1 MVERN
6 KEFYVIIVKKQDV
19 RKQKVVRFP
28 PSPTGE
34 WHFGTVRT
42 FVHNYLF
49 AKQNGGKIVM
59 RFEDTDKARNKPE
72 SYQQQLDVLKRLGLN
87 FDEGPFRQSERTE
100 IYSKYLKK
108 LVEEG
113 KAYEAEENESKT
125 GRVIRLKNV
134 ERDIIWNDL
143 VKGEI
148 KINTHSFKER
158 DDAGN
163 FSEEGNTDLVIARS
177 MNDALYHFTVCVDDY
192 LMGIT
197 HVLRGE
203 DHVTSTPRQ
212 IIILEALGADIPQYG
227 HLPTVWGEDKQKL
240 SKRKGAKAVREYLDA
255 GYLPDAI
262 LNQIALL
269 GWNPGDNQEI
279 FKREDL
285 IKVFSLGRVQK
296 HPAIYEDKKLDF
308 INKGHLK
315 FLSDEEFVQGVINAF
330 PEDCREGINK
340 NIEKARKIYLKVYR
354 ERISKFSEVAEAA
367 KNGENNCFYD
377 FSWNEDFKN
386 FDLQNICFK
395 NKDGMQSLEQAKEN
409 LKLVKEN
416 IQNIPDPDWTIE
428 SLKNIIWDWS
438 GTVGRGQILHPLRMI
453 MSLKEKS
460 PDPFTIMEIVGK
472 EESLRRLNSVI

>member
-1 MVERN
+1 MTEIN
-6 KEFYVIIVKKQDV
+6 KKQV
-19 RKQKVVRFP
+19 VVRFP

-49 AKQNGGKIVM
+49 AKQNNGKIVM
-59 RFEDTDKARNKPE
+59 RFEDTDKERNKLE
-72 SYQQQLDVLKRLGLN
+72 SYQQQLDVLARLGLN
-87 FDEGPFRQSERTE
+87 FDDGPYRQSERME
-100 IYSKYLKK
+100 IYQKYLKQ
-108 LVEEG
+108 LVDEG
-113 KAYEAEENESKT
+113 KAYEGEVSEKSGGK
-125 GRVIRLKNV
+125 VVRLKNV
-134 ERDIIWNDL
+134 ERDIVWNDL

-158 DDAGN
+158 GEDGS
-163 FSEEGNTDLVIARS
+163 FSEDGNADIVIGRNI
-177 MNDALYHFTVCVDDY
+177 NDPIYHFTVAVDDY

-212 IIILEALGADIPQYG
+212 IMILEALSAPIPEYG

-269 GWNPGDNQEI
+269 GWNPGDDREI

-285 IKVFSLGRVQK
+285 IKVFSLNRVQK
-296 HPAIYEDKKLDF
+296 HPAIYEDKKLNY

-315 FLSDEEFVQGVINAF
+315 FLSDEEFVKGCYEAYPAEFRKGVDDHF
-330 PEDCREGINK
+330 
-340 NIEKARKIYLKVYR
+340 EKFKKIVLKVYR
-354 ERISKFSEVAEAA
+354 ERISLFKEVWEAA
-367 KNGENNCFYD
+367 QNGENNMFHD
-377 FSWNEDFKN
+377 FSYDNDFKN

-395 NKDGMQSLEQAKEN
+395 NKDGVQSLGQAKEN
-409 LKLVKEN
+409 LKLVLEKIEGIDDASWTAEN
-416 IQNIPDPDWTIE
+416 
-428 SLKNIIWDWS
+428 LKNAIWDWS
-438 GTVGRGQILHPLRMI
+438 ATVGRGTVLHPLRMVL
-453 MSLKEKS
+453 SLKTQS
-460 PDPFTIMEIVGK
+460 PDPFTIMDIVGK
-472 EESLRRLNSVI
+472 NESLRRLKLVV